1 MRLPPIDG
9 YKGKAVLLMLFQG
22 LDRLKRSVLM
32 TTIVLMFIGII
43 FMIIPGE
50 SIKYISRG
58 FGFLLLVALAFSIF
72 NFVSSSKALFHH
84 LVLVG
89 GLVAGV
95 VGALILTNDS
105 LLENALKWL
114 VGVVPIVSG
123 AYGIYHALV
132 FARRSGRKGWFVLVI
147 LSALLIV
154 FGAFVFFN
162 PWRDN
167 TSALML
173 IIGGSL
179 LFSSMVSGLSLIWIW
194 PIHRD

>member
-1 MRLPPIDG
+1 
-9 YKGKAVLLMLFQG
+9 MLFQG

-32 TTIVLMFIGII
+32 TTIVLMFIGVI
-43 FMIIPGE
+43 FMIIPGG

-58 FGFLLLVALAFSIF
+58 LGFLLLVALAFSVL

-84 LVLVG
+84 IVLVG
-89 GLVAGV
+89 GLIAGV
-95 VGALILTNDS
+95 VGALILSNDT
-105 LLENALKWL
+105 LLEKALKWL
-114 VGVVPIVSG
+114 VGVVPI
-123 AYGIYHALV
+123 AAGIYGVYHAFV
-132 FARRSGRKGWFVLVI
+132 FARRSGRKGWFILVV

-167 TSALML
+167 TSALMM